1 MRTFIATPLSRA
13 VLVGLTVSALQAAP
27 VMAQTPPQ
35 TPPSGAEAMDGRHH
49 DRAAHMRAPELAL
62 RANASREVKQDTI
75 NIVLQVRSE
84 AATQEAAGKQ
94 LTAAL
99 EALVKRAKGNDA
111 IDLRTGNYR
120 VYPVINDKGKTTG
133 WQGTGELRLESR
145 DFAAAS
151 GLAAKLSDAS
161 AIGNLRFSL
170 SREAREAQEKSL
182 LNDAA
187 KAFKARAEAAATA
200 FGFTGYKMGKL
211 TLGGSGSTM
220 ADMAPAPYMM
230 SAMARKEGGGN
241 GPEVPLE
248 PDSELVT
255 VDVEGTIYLQ

>member
-1 MRTFIATPLSRA
+1 MRTFIAAPLSRA
-13 VLVGLTVSALQAAP
+13 ILIGLTVSALHAAP
-27 VMAQTPPQ
+27 VMAQTPP
-35 TPPSGAEAMDGRHH
+35 PPPGPDAVDSRQHGKPGQ
-49 DRAAHMRAPELAL
+49 MRVPELAL
-62 RANASREVKQDTI
+62 RADASREVKQDTI
-75 NIVLQVRSE
+75 NIVLQVQSE

-94 LTAAL
+94 LTTAL
-99 EALVKRAKGNDA
+99 DALVKRARGNDA

-133 WQGTGELRLESR
+133 WQGAGELRLESR
-145 DFAAAS
+145 DFSAAS

-161 AIGNLRFSL
+161 AIGSLRFSL

-200 FGFTGYKMGKL
+200 FGFTRYTMGKL
-211 TLGGSGSTM
+211 TLGGTGGTM
-220 ADMAPAPYMM
+220 ARDVSPAPYMM
-230 SAMARKEGGGN
+230 SAMARKDGGGN

-248 PDSELVT
+248 PDTELVT

>member
-1 MRTFIATPLSRA
+1 MRTFTAAPLFRA
-13 VLVGLTVSALQAAP
+13 ILIGLTASALHAVPA
-27 VMAQTPPQ
+27 MAQTPP
-35 TPPSGAEAMDGRHH
+35 PPPGPDAMDSRHH
-49 DRAAHMRAPELAL
+49 DKPGQMRAPELAL
-62 RANASREVKQDTI
+62 RADASREVKQDTI
-75 NIVLQVRSE
+75 NIVLQVQSE
-84 AATQEAAGKQ
+84 GATQEAAGKQ

-99 EALVKRAKGNDA
+99 DALVKRARGNDA

-145 DFAAAS
+145 DFPAAS
-151 GLAAKLSDAS
+151 ALASKLSDAS
-161 AIGNLRFSL
+161 AIGSLRFSL

-200 FGFTGYKMGKL
+200 FGFTGYKMGRL
-211 TLGGSGSTM
+211 TLGGTGGTM
-220 ADMAPAPYMM
+220 ARDMAPAPYMM

-248 PDSELVT
+248 PDTELVT